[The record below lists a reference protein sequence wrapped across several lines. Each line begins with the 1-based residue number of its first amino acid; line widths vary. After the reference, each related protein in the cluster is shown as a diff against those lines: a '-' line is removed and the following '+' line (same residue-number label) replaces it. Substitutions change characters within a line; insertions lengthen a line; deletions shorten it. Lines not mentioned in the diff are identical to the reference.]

1 LIGCAA
7 LLCPNKLFWTERNGI
22 QRVGNMGY
30 ACRSTGFTVYAN
42 LSTPP
47 ANDVVCTP
55 VAAAVADASSQQ
67 LFFWVNWSFDH
78 GYYSYISSVGYDGS
92 QPMPVPLQSRL
103 PFVNSACA
111 AFGL

>member
-1 LIGCAA
+1 
-7 LLCPNKLFWTERNGI
+7 
-22 QRVGNMGY
+22 MGY

-67 LFFWVNWSFDH
+67 LFFWVDMSDR
-78 GYYSYISSVGYDGS
+78 GDSYISSVGYDGN